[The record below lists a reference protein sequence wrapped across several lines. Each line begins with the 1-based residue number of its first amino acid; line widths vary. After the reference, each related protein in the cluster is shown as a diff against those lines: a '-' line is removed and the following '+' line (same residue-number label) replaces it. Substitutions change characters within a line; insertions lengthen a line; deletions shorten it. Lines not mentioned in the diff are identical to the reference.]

1 MQDDDNKRNFRQEC
15 ISNIDD
21 CSAMIYAWK
30 EVQFVNKKDGTPYK
44 NAAKAI
50 RGKDVEVYTSP
61 YNSSITVT
69 AYVNGRDIKD
79 SLSITEYY
87 STSLNR
93 YIVMSVPEIKD
104 EINKRIDYLS
114 KEIERNKKILG
125 KVNEL
130 EQLYADY
137 DNIVARVRK
146 ISDGDRSLK
155 YEIKDDFAKKL
166 ESLYGD

>member
-1 MQDDDNKRNFRQEC
+1 MKDDDNRNFRQEC

-21 CSAMIYAWK
+21 YSAMICAWK
-30 EVQFVNKKDGTPYK
+30 EVKFVNKKDGTPYK

-50 RGKDVEVYTSP
+50 RGDVEIYSSSCS
-61 YNSSITVT
+61 NSITVT
-69 AYVNGRDIKD
+69 AYVNGRDIEN
-79 SLSITEYY
+79 SLSITDY
-87 STSLNR
+87 SASLHR
-93 YIVMSVPEIKD
+93 FIVMSVPEIKD

-125 KVNEL
+125 KANEL

-146 ISDGDRSLK
+146 ISDGDYSLK
-155 YEIKDDFAKKL
+155 YEIKDDFEKKL